1 MSTDFEVG
9 AHVKVDFYGT
19 VRTAW
24 VTSYSPM
31 FDEYTVKL
39 DTGREVY
46 VGGGQV
52 RSETLPRDVYEK
64 DLEAR
69 EKARTERNRV

>member
-1 MSTDFEVG
+1 MNTDFEVG
-9 AHVKVDFYGT
+9 AGVKVDWYGT
-19 VRTAW
+19 VRNAT

-39 DTGREVY
+39 ENGKEVY

-52 RSETLPRDVYEK
+52 RSESLPRDVYES
-64 DLEAR
+64 DLEVR
-69 EKARTERNRV
+69 EALRAAKNGK

>member
-9 AHVKVDFYGT
+9 AFVKVDYYGT
-19 VRTAW
+19 VRSAT

-39 DTGREVY
+39 ENGKETY
-46 VGGGQV
+46 VRGTQV
-52 RSETLPRDVYEK
+52 RSESLPRDVYLK
-64 DLEAR
+64 DLRAR
-69 EKARTERNRV
+69 EKARKEASRV

>member
-1 MSTDFEVG
+1 MNTDFEVG
-9 AHVKVDFYGT
+9 AWVKVDFYGT
-19 VRTAW
+19 VRNAT